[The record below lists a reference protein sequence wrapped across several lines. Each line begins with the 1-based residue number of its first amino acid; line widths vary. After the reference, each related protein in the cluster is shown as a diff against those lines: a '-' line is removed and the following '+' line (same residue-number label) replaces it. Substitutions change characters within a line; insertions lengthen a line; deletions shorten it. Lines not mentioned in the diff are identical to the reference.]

1 MLRGQKCLLEEFSL
15 FFPNDKPP
23 ESAADDFE
31 EIDFDKS
38 DDESKFDG
46 FEEVELP
53 EERDPQGTKR
63 CQCQCHSTGDD
74 TYRKRKKHCLSC
86 CLTVID

>member
-1 MLRGQKCLLEEFSL
+1 MDCLGYLGS
-15 FFPNDKPP
+15 FPATGHILSAII
-23 ESAADDFE
+23 SAADDFE

-38 DDESKFDG
+38 DDETKFDG

-53 EERDPQGTKR
+53 EEREPLGTKR

-74 TYRKRKKHCLSC
+74 NYRKRKKHCLSC
-86 CLTVID
+86 CLTVS